1 MHSPDGT
8 VDEEDVAPRRLSLI
22 KTSGGAD
29 GRDDMFDSSKKSMC
43 NSTPAAPYFVIG
55 YTLFKLYGDKI
66 QLRQT
71 FYFTVF

>member
-29 GRDDMFDSSKKSMC
+29 GRDDMFDSSKQSMC
-43 NSTPAAPYFVIG
+43 NPTPAAPYFVAG
-55 YTLFKLYGDKI
+55 HTLFKLWGDKI
-66 QLRQT
+66 RLRQT
-71 FYFTVF
+71 FTGF

>member
-22 KTSGGAD
+22 KTSD

-43 NSTPAAPYFVIG
+43 NSTPAAPYFVTRFSN
-55 YTLFKLYGDKI
+55 YVVTKYSSDKLLQVFKCY
-66 QLRQT
+66 
-71 FYFTVF
+71 